1 MTETLQNRHRIIAS
15 QTSMAKF
22 TAGQACDSSAVLLRG
37 PIRKQHDLLKLMDMS
52 IAIHDHVHMRAVL
65 LF

>member
-1 MTETLQNRHRIIAS
+1 
-15 QTSMAKF
+15 MAKF

-37 PIRKQHDLLKLMDMS
+37 PIRNQHDLLKLMDMS